1 MNNFLAISVFPY
13 YIRSPASPLRDPPHV
28 LLPETPKRKLK
39 KRLRGAVSE
48 PARAARLQ
56 RIYARLQE
64 GCTVGEI
71 AAFEGLTPPWVR
83 QILNDAGKSKRPE
96 DRPNHDLMQVARL
109 APALKELVA
118 SVTYGETGDVPK
130 LLRVL
135 AQLDRYAE
143 NNFRLGAPSAET
155 LGEGSEEHSAAV
167 AREED
172 AHARASRAG
181 AFLSTPSRPPRPLA
195 VQRRRFYRRRFG
207 AGERDFG
214 GKRLG
219 RRAKTE
225 AGNGERTSGRSRPS
239 AWAPRADAAACG

>member
-1 MNNFLAISVFPY
+1 MS
-13 YIRSPASPLRDPPHV
+13 SS
-28 LLPETPKRKLK
+28 PETPRRKLK

-83 QILNDAGKSKRPE
+83 QILDDAGKSKRPE

-135 AQLDRYAE
+135 SQLDRYAE

-167 AREED
+167 ARERTRMREL
-172 AHARASRAG
+172 RALE
-181 AFLSTPSRPPRPLA
+181 LSY
-195 VQRRRFYRRRFG
+195 QRRPGRLDRSLFNG
-207 AGERDFG
+207 ADG
-214 GKRLG
+214 
-219 RRAKTE
+219 
-225 AGNGERTSGRSRPS
+225 
-239 AWAPRADAAACG
+239 ADADLGEADGSWLADEGDLASGTVAGGA